1 MKRTLLMCLL
11 VLSMAIATVPSA
23 LADENSSPTDNEYA
37 YDSIDPDGDV
47 TLHTELLSSVVN
59 METALNAVRQ
69 QILGMDAEDKESSA
83 NIDLTTLFAET
94 AISDAARKQVSGREI
109 VISKTTVGSLET
121 TAQETNVSLGQVLED
136 GGIEV
141 ARDIANTVTFLSDET
156 GQITIRIEPNILE
169 TKVDK
174 VRVET
179 PTYALTFKLA
189 DLKEDLKQ
197 TVVITAEDIGTEYEV
212 GTTNRIPSV
221 NITMPDG
228 YLSNPITISLP
239 TGSAEPTFMAVLN
252 AEGDASSSK
261 YNPAT
266 ASLDGKVNTSG
277 KYTPVNNAKNFTDI
291 SGKDARM
298 QKAIRELSARGIING
313 TSETTF
319 SPDSPLTRAHFVTLV
334 MRGLGKIDSNAR
346 ADFRDVNTSHY
357 YYAAVASSK
366 QRKIIEGY
374 ADGCFH
380 GDWLLNKR
388 QIYTVT
394 GRILVSEMG
403 YRKPSDL
410 DRYLNKFTDTVAEN
424 DNMKEMIA
432 LSTQEDLVVM
442 RKDGAFSGA
451 STMTRGNAAV
461 ILYSLFQK
469 IW

>member
-1 MKRTLLMCLL
+1 MKRSLFVCLM
-11 VLSMAIATVPSA
+11 VVGMTIATVPMA
-23 LADENSSPTDNEYA
+23 FADETTSSMDSEYA

-47 TLHTELLSSVVN
+47 TLHTELLSSVVS

-69 QILGMDAEDKESSA
+69 QIQGMDADDKESSA

-94 AISDAARKQVSGREI
+94 AISDAARKQVNGREI
-109 VISKTTVGSLET
+109 VISKSTVSSVEA

-141 ARDIANTVTFLSDET
+141 ARDIANTVTFLSAET
-156 GQITIRIEPNILE
+156 AQITIRIEPNILD
-169 TKVDK
+169 TKLDK

-189 DLKEDLKQ
+189 DLKEDLKR
-197 TVVITAEDIGTEYEV
+197 TVILTAEDIGTEYEA
-212 GTTNRIPSV
+212 GTTNHIPSV
-221 NITMPDG
+221 KITMPNDS
-228 YLSNPITISLP
+228 LSNPITISLP
-239 TGSAEPTFMAVLN
+239 TGSAEPTYMAVLN
-252 AEGDASSSK
+252 AEGDATSSK

-277 KYTPVNNAKNFTDI
+277 QYTPVNNAKIFTDI
-291 SGKDARM
+291 ADKDARM

-313 TSETTF
+313 TSDTTF
-319 SPDSPLTRAHFVTLV
+319 SPDSLLTRAHFVTLV
-334 MRGLGKIDSNAR
+334 MRGLGKIDSNAK
-346 ADFRDVNTSHY
+346 ADFRDVTPSNY
-357 YYAAVASSK
+357 FYAAVASSK

-403 YRKPSDL
+403 YHKPTDL
-410 DRYLNKFTDTVAEN
+410 DRYLDKFTDVVAANE
-424 DNMKEMIA
+424 NMKQMIA
-432 LSTQEDLVVM
+432 LSTQEDLVVL
-442 RKDGAFSGA
+442 RKDGAFYGD
-451 STMTRGNAAV
+451 STMTRGNAAI

>member
-1 MKRTLLMCLL
+1 MKRTLFMWLL
-11 VLSMAIATVPSA
+11 VFGTTIATVPFA
-23 LADENSSPTDNEYA
+23 LADETALSTDNEYV

-47 TLHTELLSSVVN
+47 TLHTELLNSVVST
-59 METALNAVRQ
+59 ETALNAVRQ

-109 VISKTTVGSLET
+109 VISKTTVGTLAS

-141 ARDIANTVTFLSDET
+141 ARDIASTVTFLSSET
-156 GQITIRIEPNILE
+156 AQLTIRIEPNILE

-189 DLKEDLKQ
+189 DLKQDLKQ
-197 TVVITAEDIGTEYEV
+197 TVIITAEDIGTEYEA
-212 GTTNRIPSV
+212 GTTNHIPSV

-228 YLSNPITISLP
+228 SLSNPITISLP

-291 SGKDARM
+291 SDKDAQM

-334 MRGLGKIDSNAR
+334 MRGLGKIDSNAK

-403 YRKPSDL
+403 YHKPTDL
-410 DRYLNKFTDTVAEN
+410 ERYLDKFTDIVAEN
-424 DNMKEMIA
+424 ENMKEMIA
-432 LSTQEDLVVM
+432 LSTREDLVVL
-442 RKDGAFSGA
+442 RKDGAFSGN
-451 STMTRGNAAV
+451 STLTRGNAAV